1 MRYLALALP
10 LILVACVKEPK
21 QAAPAPPKPVVV
33 TSPAPPRPK
42 PAPTP
47 LAETWQDAA
56 FAAGD
61 WVYRRDSRGSVAL
74 FGARNADAS
83 FLVRCDANAQKIFLL
98 RAGAVTDG
106 SNAQMTI
113 RASSGFKSFTVR
125 NNGDTPPYVAVELAV
140 REPQL
145 DAMAYSRGRF
155 LVSVKGNEDL
165 VIPSWPEVARV
176 IEDCRG

>member
-1 MRYLALALP
+1 MHYLTFALP

-21 QAAPAPPKPVVV
+21 QAAPVPPKPVVV
-33 TSPAPPRPK
+33 TASTPAKPK
-42 PAPTP
+42 PAPIP

-56 FAAGD
+56 FAPGD

-74 FGARNADAS
+74 FGIRAADAS
-83 FLVRCDANAQKIFLL
+83 FLIRCDAAVQKIFLS
-98 RAGAVTDG
+98 RAGALTEG
-106 SNAQMTI
+106 NNAQMTI
-113 RASSGFKSFTVR
+113 RASSGFKSFAAR
-125 NNGDTPPYVAVELAV
+125 NNGDTPPYVAVELPV

-155 LVSVKGNEDL
+155 LVSIKGSEDL